1 MELIETQELKKK
13 VNQDINRLLD
23 DFTRQTGLTITNIDF
38 DWADIT
44 RLFNAG
50 LRNEYLY
57 NVEIEVK
64 L

>member
-23 DFTRQTGLTITNIDF
+23 DFTEQTGLTIT
-38 DWADIT
+38 DINFYYTDVT
-44 RLFNAG
+44 RLFNAD
-50 LRNEYLY
+50 LRKEYLY
-57 NVEIEVK
+57 NVEVEVK